1 MASAA
6 GGGAGVAGRQTGEV
20 SVFHTHTHPMP
31 PPFGSRL
38 SLLSLPDSLTVDL
51 WQVELETRSLTI
63 DRKRLYFNLRE
74 NSRGR
79 FIKVPVPTHT

>member
-1 MASAA
+1 MY
-6 GGGAGVAGRQTGEV
+6 
-20 SVFHTHTHPMP
+20 
-31 PPFGSRL
+31 
-38 SLLSLPDSLTVDL
+38 L

-79 FIKVPVPTHT
+79 FIKVPVPTHTHINRCSLFALFCSMGLTSHISHSLFRLLKSTATTGPL

>member
-20 SVFHTHTHPMP
+20 ACFTHTPCLRLLP
-31 PPFGSRL
+31 ISRL
-38 SLLSLPDSLTVDL
+38 SLLSLPDSLTMYS